1 MIDGAFPS
9 RVIVDKPRSTTMSG
23 MDRSNL
29 PTSETAQSV
38 GHNTEGH
45 PVPGMP
51 PYTRGIHS
59 NMYRSKLWTMRQ
71 YAGFSTARDTNERF
85 RTLLDNGQT
94 GLSVAFDLPTQLGL
108 DSDHPNSLGEVGRV
122 GVPIDTLDDMKELF
136 NSIDMS
142 EISTSMTIN
151 APATSILAMYVA
163 AADDAGIDRAKLRG
177 TVQNDILKEYIA
189 RGLYIYPPEQSM
201 RLTTDLM
208 SWCYDNT
215 PSWNTISISG
225 YHMREAGCTA
235 VEEVALTLSN
245 ALQYVTSAI
254 GSGLDIDIFAP
265 RMSFFFSSHNDF
277 LEEVSKFRAAR
288 MLWHDLI
295 MENFEPINPRS
306 AQLRFHTQTA
316 GVTLTAQQPLN
327 NTVRVAYQALSAV
340 FGGTQS
346 LHTNSFDEAIGLPT
360 EEAATIALRTQQI
373 IAEETGVPN
382 SVDPLAGSYLVEEM
396 TSRIASE
403 ARKQIDNINS
413 KGGALTCVKAGIQQ
427 RIIHESAWKNLNSI
441 ESGETGVVGV
451 NIHIDDE
458 DVQDSGLKIDPR
470 NTKLCIKRLR
480 EHKANRD
487 EADVESALVKL
498 SKICSD
504 GGNVMEPLIDAAK
517 AGATIG
523 EMNEIMR
530 DVFGTWVSPS
540 GV

>member
-1 MIDGAFPS
+1 
-9 RVIVDKPRSTTMSG
+9 
-23 MDRSNL
+23 
-29 PTSETAQSV
+29 
-38 GHNTEGH
+38 
-45 PVPGMP
+45 
-51 PYTRGIHS
+51 
-59 NMYRSKLWTMRQ
+59 MRQ

-142 EISTSMTIN
+142 GISTSMTIN

-208 SWCYDNT
+208 RWCYDNT

-254 GSGLDIDIFAP
+254 ESGLDIDIFAP

-295 MENFEPINPRS
+295 MENFEPTNPRS

-396 TSRIASE
+396 TSRIATE

-458 DVQDSGLKIDPR
+458 DVHDSGLKIDPQ
-470 NTKLCIKRLR
+470 NTKLCIEKLR
-480 EHKANRD
+480 EHKASRD

-498 SKICSD
+498 SKVCND

-523 EMNEIMR
+523 EMNAIMR

>member
-1 MIDGAFPS
+1 M
-9 RVIVDKPRSTTMSG
+9 DKPRSTTMSG
-23 MDRSNL
+23 MDRSNVA
-29 PTSETAQSV
+29 TSDSASA
-38 GHNTEGH
+38 EGH
-45 PVPGMP
+45 KPQGHPEPGLP
-51 PYTRGIHS
+51 PYTRGIHKD
-59 NMYRSKLWTMRQ
+59 MYRSKLWTMRQ
-71 YAGFSTARDTNERF
+71 YAGFSTAKDTNERF

-108 DSDHPNSLGEVGRV
+108 DSDHPHSLGEVGRV

-136 NSIDMS
+136 DSIDMS
-142 EISTSMTIN
+142 EVSTSMTIN

-163 AADDAGIDRAKLRG
+163 AADEAGIDRTKLRG

-189 RGLYIYPPEQSM
+189 RGLYIFPPEHSI

-208 SWCYDNT
+208 QWCKENT

-245 ALQYVTSAI
+245 AMQYVTSAI
-254 GSGLDIDIFAP
+254 ESGLDIDSFAP
-265 RMSFFFSSHNDF
+265 RISFFFSSHNDF

-288 MLWHDLI
+288 MLWHELVMD
-295 MENFEPINPRS
+295 NFSPTNPRS
-306 AQLRFHTQTA
+306 SQLRFHTQTA

-346 LHTNSFDEAIGLPT
+346 LHTNSYDEAIGLPT

-373 IAEETGVPN
+373 IAEETGVPF

-396 TSRIASE
+396 TSRIVSQ
-403 ARKQIDNINS
+403 ARKKIEEIDSN
-413 KGGALTCVKAGIQQ
+413 GGALTCVKAGLQQ

-458 DVQDSGLKIDPR
+458 ELHDSGLKIDPE
-470 NTKLCIKRLR
+470 NTKHCIEGL
-480 EHKANRD
+480 ESHKQNRD
-487 EADVESALVKL
+487 ATKSDSALAKL
-498 SKICSD
+498 RQACTD
-504 GGNVMEPLIDAAK
+504 GSNVMEPLIDAAK

-523 EMNEIMR
+523 EMNAVMR

>member
-1 MIDGAFPS
+1 
-9 RVIVDKPRSTTMSG
+9 
-23 MDRSNL
+23 
-29 PTSETAQSV
+29 
-38 GHNTEGH
+38 
-45 PVPGMP
+45 
-51 PYTRGIHS
+51 
-59 NMYRSKLWTMRQ
+59 MRQ
-71 YAGFSTARDTNERF
+71 YAGFSTAIDTNERF

-108 DSDHPNSLGEVGRV
+108 DSDHPHSLGEVGRV
-122 GVPIDTLDDMKELF
+122 GVPIDTLDDMKILF
-136 NSIDMS
+136 KSIDMS

-163 AADDAGIDRAKLRG
+163 AAEDAGIDRSELKG

-208 SWCYDNT
+208 QWCMNNA

-245 ALQYVTSAI
+245 ALQYVSSALN
-254 GSGLDIDIFAP
+254 SGLEIDSFAP

-288 MLWHDLI
+288 MLWHDLVN
-295 MENFEPINPRS
+295 ERFNPSNPRS
-306 AQLRFHTQTA
+306 TQLRFHTQTA

-373 IAEETGVPN
+373 IAEETGVPF
-382 SVDPLAGSYLVEEM
+382 SVDPLAGSYLIEEM
-396 TSRIASE
+396 TVKIASDAKKKIEEIE
-403 ARKQIDNINS
+403 A
-413 KGGALTCVKAGIQQ
+413 KGGALDCVKAGVQQ
-427 RIIHESAWKNLNSI
+427 RMIHESAWKNLNSI
-441 ESGETGVVGV
+441 ENGDMGVVGV
-451 NIHIDDE
+451 NIHNDDE
-458 DVQDSGLKIDPR
+458 EVYDSGLKIDSE
-470 NTKLCIKRLR
+470 NTKRCIERLQTHKDCRDETKVKSTLKQLR
-480 EHKANRD
+480 E
-487 EADVESALVKL
+487 SC
-498 SKICSD
+498 ID
-504 GGNVMEPLIDAAK
+504 GTNVMEPLIDAAK

-523 EMNEIMR
+523 EMNAVMR